1 MLESIKNSSFLTKI
15 LYILAFILFVLWVIP
30 TISSYYA
37 KVNSYEKSVRELRT
51 ISSQHKLSTE
61 IQKFSE
67 NSFQQSTKLLF
78 SKVEIKN
85 LGEKL
90 YEVSITMK
98 KEDLQSF
105 HTFIETIS
113 LRYYV
118 EIKNALEFKTEDETI
133 NVKMTLKAF

>member
-133 NVKMTLKAF
+133 NVKLTLKTF